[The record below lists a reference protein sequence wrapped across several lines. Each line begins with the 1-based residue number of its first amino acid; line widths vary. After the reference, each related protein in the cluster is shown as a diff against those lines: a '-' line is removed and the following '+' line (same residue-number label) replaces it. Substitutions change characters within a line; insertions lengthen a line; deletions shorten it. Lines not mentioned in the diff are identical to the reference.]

1 MAPTASL
8 LYCYNSRSI
17 VFSLF
22 ILVNNIYLDLLR
34 LLLLDW
40 RLLMIIRRK
49 RKSLHSAKISWLSL
63 SESIIRR
70 IHLLSHRNTLKL
82 WLRVHIRWIRRNS
95 LQRDLIVHPRIIL
108 RLILIYTSSDTLNWR
123 LSIAHLGIMLNNW
136 SSLRS
141 N

>member
-108 RLILIYTSSDTLNWR
+108 RLILIYPSSDTLNWR

>member
-1 MAPTASL
+1 MTPTASL

-49 RKSLHSAKISWLSL
+49 RKSLHSTKISWLSL

-82 WLRVHIRWIRRNS
+82 WLRVHIRWIRRNP

>member
-1 MAPTASL
+1 MTPTASL

-82 WLRVHIRWIRRNS
+82 WLRVHIRWIRRDS

-136 SSLRS
+136 SSLGS